1 MEKILEKFRN
11 KSHSKIDNTH
21 THTHMYKRHEEKK
34 KKKRLVTD
42 KSIVMN
48 APSNLDGPCTTGLAA
63 AVVEGGGTRRAYVSS
78 SVQCPLPQRSF
89 SAIHEIKEEK
99 SLR

>member
-48 APSNLDGPCTTGLAA
+48 AIRHPIWMGPVLLDWQQRW
-63 AVVEGGGTRRAYVSS
+63 GGGTRRAYVSS